1 MIELAEEE
9 ERTSPLG
16 CRYLHRDA
24 ATLEQP
30 DQVDLVVA
38 VYLLNYART
47 REELLR
53 FVEAAHALLRPGG
66 RFVGF
71 NDNVRNVPRGR
82 LSLDRYGLEKECAFR
97 EAGFAG
103 FQWAGPY
110 LHPSQRHDPFW
121 DAFKAKP

>member
-82 LSLDRYGLEKECAFR
+82 LSLDRYGLEKECAESPRGGDVIHYRITNEDGTRFEFR
-97 EAGFAG
+97 NYFHRAGN
-103 FQWAGPY
+103 
-110 LHPSQRHDPFW
+110 L
-121 DAFKAKP
+121 